1 MLLAASIAQ
10 GGCGFP
16 YFHKSIYRYLCGH
29 DPIHIDIDYS
39 IISDRIIKE
48 LLAKVCVI

>member
-16 YFHKSIYRYLCGH
+16 YRYLCGH